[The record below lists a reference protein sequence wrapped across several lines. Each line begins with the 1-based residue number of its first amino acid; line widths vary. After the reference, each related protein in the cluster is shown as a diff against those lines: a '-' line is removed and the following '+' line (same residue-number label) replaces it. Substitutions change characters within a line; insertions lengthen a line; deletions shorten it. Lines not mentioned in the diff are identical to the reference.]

1 MSDFFNRGEPVRV
14 LLREQAARSWL
25 EGIVVAQKRK
35 LMVGAAIAASF
46 ALTAG
51 CAPAGYRAADYGGGA
66 QPAANDVAPS
76 ASTPPADAAA
86 DAPAKLPA
94 DKTTDKLT
102 GTEVPKMG
110 EVIEDEGGWVLYRFD
125 KDTAKPASKSACA
138 GTCAKVWPPALTND
152 GKPTIKGVSSKLVG
166 TVARADG
173 TRQLT
178 VAGWPLYRYI
188 GDKTPGKWRG
198 QNVAG
203 TWFVIKPDGTK
214 NLTCVPPKSKA
225 VAPPADESGS
235 EGGGSGTDTGGS
247 DYSY

>member
-1 MSDFFNRGEPVRV
+1 
-14 LLREQAARSWL
+14 
-25 EGIVVAQKRK
+25 
-35 LMVGAAIAASF
+35 
-46 ALTAG
+46 
-51 CAPAGYRAADYGGGA
+51 
-66 QPAANDVAPS
+66 
-76 ASTPPADAAA
+76 
-86 DAPAKLPA
+86 
-94 DKTTDKLT
+94 
-102 GTEVPKMG
+102 
-110 EVIEDEGGWVLYRFD
+110 VLYRFD
-125 KDTAKPASKSACA
+125 KDTAKPTSKSACE

-214 NLTCVPPKSKA
+214 NLTCLPPPSKPI
-225 VAPPADESGS
+225 APPAGDEDEGAADSGS
-235 EGGGSGTDTGGS
+235 AGGT

>member
-1 MSDFFNRGEPVRV
+1 M
-14 LLREQAARSWL
+14 RSLL
-25 EGIVVAQKRK
+25 EGIVVVQKRK

-46 ALTAG
+46 ALTG
-51 CAPAGYRAADYGGGA
+51 CAPAGYNAGNYGGGA
-66 QPAANDVAPS
+66 EPAANAEDASPS
-76 ASTPPADAAA
+76 ASAPAKDAAA
-86 DAPAKLPA
+86 DAPPKLSA

-102 GTEVPKMG
+102 GTKVPKMG
-110 EVIEDEGGWVLYRFD
+110 AVIEDEGGWVLYRFD
-125 KDTAKPASKSACA
+125 KDTAKSKPKSACE

-152 GKPTIKGVSSKLVG
+152 GKPTLKGVDSDLVG
-166 TVARADG
+166 TVTRADG
-173 TRQLT
+173 TKQLT

-188 GDKTPGKWRG
+188 GDKTPGKWSG

-214 NLTCVPPKSKA
+214 NLTCLPPKSKA

-235 EGGGSGTDTGGS
+235 DSGGGSGGDTSGGS